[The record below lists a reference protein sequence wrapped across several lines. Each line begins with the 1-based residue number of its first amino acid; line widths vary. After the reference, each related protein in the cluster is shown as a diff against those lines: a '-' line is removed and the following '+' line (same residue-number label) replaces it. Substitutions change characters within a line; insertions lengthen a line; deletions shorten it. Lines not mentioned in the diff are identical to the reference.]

1 MTVLTAHIAM
11 TSTRSE
17 RENGTAPSEM
27 SELPA
32 RKAVRETGKLCPP
45 GHMVRPPVPSHYQD
59 CEVQVNL
66 FKIVKTTVT
75 VRRAAAL
82 YGLPITTTGMTRC
95 PFHEDHTPS
104 MKLNDTYYY
113 CFGCG
118 ATGDVIDLTARIFDL
133 SSLQAA
139 RKLAQDFGLGPDKP
153 PSDAIVLPKP
163 STFPSDAQ
171 QEDIAYCLRVLHNY
185 RDLLTRWR
193 TEHAPHSPEE
203 SLDER
208 FVEALH
214 LLDVVDDLMDC
225 LTFGP
230 AAKKADAAKRLLAG
244 QLLPQMATRLDTL
257 KAKEAA

>member
-1 MTVLTAHIAM
+1 M
-11 TSTRSE
+11 
-17 RENGTAPSEM
+17 
-27 SELPA
+27 
-32 RKAVRETGKLCPP
+32 
-45 GHMVRPPVPSHYQD
+45 
-59 CEVQVNL
+59 NL

-75 VRRAAAL
+75 VKQAAAL

-104 MKLNDTYYY
+104 MKLNDAYYY

-139 RKLAQDFGLGPDKP
+139 RKLVQDFGLGPDKP
-153 PSDAIVLPKP
+153 PSGAVALSKP
-163 STFPSDAQ
+163 PTASSDVQ
-171 QEDIAYCLRVLHNY
+171 QEDVSYCLRVLHNY
-185 RDLLTRWR
+185 RNLLTKWQ
-193 TEHAPHSPEE
+193 TKYAPHSPEE

-214 LLDVVDDLMDC
+214 MLGIVDDLMDR
-225 LTFGP
+225 LAFGP
-230 AAKKADAAKRLLAG
+230 ASQKATAAKRLLAG
-244 QLLPQMATRLDTL
+244 QLLPRIETRLDTL